1 MKFAKFL
8 GITLQR
14 GMKSLYDSRINV
26 LLVSLSFSSLKVSG
40 LPKLYAR
47 CLSTESNGISD
58 CYSLPAESMRWCV
71 CDCEVSKNWY
81 LCSSGPSSLSWIM
94 LTEMKYVRGSQ
105 KRIHWVLLS
114 FNTSISSW
122 NLECLICS
130 GNPEKYPQS
139 NEWEPVTE
147 STHMWL
153 DHKDERWPPLNIVP
167 SQLAPLAPAIPPSH
181 VWPTD
186 SPFNMH
192 RYCSWSLCF
201 LLHGLG
207 LTRAF
212 LLFQDPC
219 LLGAVGSDQ
228 LSSRRRWTSGAYG
241 ATIYISLPCVS
252 RYSCGFTAFATCE
265 STGSNKKS
273 SIDSR

>member
-1 MKFAKFL
+1 MKFDKLL
-8 GITLQR
+8 GITLQS

-26 LLVSLSFSSLKVSG
+26 LLVSLLFSSLKVSG

-139 NEWEPVTE
+139 NEREPVTE

-153 DHKDERWPPLNIVP
+153 
-167 SQLAPLAPAIPPSH
+167 
-181 VWPTD
+181 
-186 SPFNMH
+186 
-192 RYCSWSLCF
+192 
-201 LLHGLG
+201 
-207 LTRAF
+207 
-212 LLFQDPC
+212 
-219 LLGAVGSDQ
+219 
-228 LSSRRRWTSGAYG
+228 
-241 ATIYISLPCVS
+241 
-252 RYSCGFTAFATCE
+252 
-265 STGSNKKS
+265 
-273 SIDSR
+273 

>member
-1 MKFAKFL
+1 
-8 GITLQR
+8 
-14 GMKSLYDSRINV
+14 MKSLYDSRINV
-26 LLVSLSFSSLKVSG
+26 LLVSLLFSSLKVSG

-58 CYSLPAESMRWCV
+58 CYSLPAKSMRWCV

-81 LCSSGPSSLSWIM
+81 LCSSGPPSLSWIM

-153 DHKDERWPPLNIVP
+153 GPRIEPGSQRWEVTP
-167 SQLAPLAPAIPPSH
+167 SQ
-181 VWPTD
+181 
-186 SPFNMH
+186 
-192 RYCSWSLCF
+192 YCSIPASSACASHTPF
-201 LLHGLG
+201 PRVTYR
-207 LTRAF
+207 LT
-212 LLFQDPC
+212 
-219 LLGAVGSDQ
+219 V
-228 LSSRRRWTSGAYG
+228 
-241 ATIYISLPCVS
+241 
-252 RYSCGFTAFATCE
+252 
-265 STGSNKKS
+265 
-273 SIDSR
+273 